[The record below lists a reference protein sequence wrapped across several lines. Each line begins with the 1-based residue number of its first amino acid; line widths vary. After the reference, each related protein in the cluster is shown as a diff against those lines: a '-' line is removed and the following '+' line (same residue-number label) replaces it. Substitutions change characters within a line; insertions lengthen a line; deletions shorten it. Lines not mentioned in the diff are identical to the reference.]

1 MKMKLG
7 VIVLSASAL
16 MSTTVFGMDFNP
28 SVYVG
33 AEAQMNKLKSGNSV
47 QQFQDS
53 KGNSLL
59 RQTNIPGAGL
69 QLGTRLNENAGLE
82 VGYSWLRKSNSIVSD
97 VAANVMTNKNLL
109 LKMKNTYVDLLGY
122 VPVAND
128 INLIGSLG
136 FGRLS
141 TKAQVKTNG
150 VNVPLTQAAQDATK
164 TKMGVRFGVGAE
176 YKIDSNISAR
186 FMLRQQKGNG
196 TVKNVKSAG
205 LGLFYQF

>member
-16 MSTTVFGMDFNP
+16 MNTAALAMDFNP

-33 AEAQMNKLKSGNSV
+33 AEAQWNRLKGDTS
-47 QQFQDS
+47 QFKDS
-53 KGNSLL
+53 KGNSMLHKKNVAGGSLL
-59 RQTNIPGAGL
+59 LGSRFNEYVGA
-69 QLGTRLNENAGLE
+69 EM
-82 VGYSWLRKSNSIVSD
+82 GYSMLGKSNSSFTD
-97 VAANVMTNKNLL
+97 TVAGVQTKYQYNV
-109 LKMKNTYVDLLGY
+109 KMKNAHIDVLGY

-136 FGRLS
+136 LGRLS
-141 TKAQVKTNG
+141 TKVKLAAN
-150 VNVPLTQAAQDATK
+150 NVDQKLTAVQNDAAK
-164 TKMGVRFGVGAE
+164 TKIGMRVGVGAE

-186 FMLRQQKGNG
+186 AMVRYQKGNK